1 MTRAMRILDLR
12 GRRFVLGPRTW
23 LMGVVNVTPDSFSD
37 GGLYLD
43 AGKAVARGLE
53 LAAEGADI
61 LDVGGESTRPGSR
74 PTPEAEEMERIVPVI
89 AALREKTSVL
99 ISVDTT
105 KAAVARAALDAG
117 ADIVNDTSALRFDP
131 AMAGTV
137 ARSGAG
143 LVLMHMQ
150 GTPLTMQD
158 APRYGDILGEI
169 SAFLAERIRVAAA
182 AGIPEERL
190 IVDPGVGFGKTFED
204 NLTLLRGQEA
214 FHALGR
220 PLLMGFS
227 RKAFLGRILDR
238 PPAERLEG
246 TIAAAVLAVERGAHI
261 LRVHDVGPVARAV
274 RTAEAILADG
284 SGDAEPAGKGTGTTA
299 AGAGEREAGRVR

>member
-1 MTRAMRILDLR
+1 MTRETRLLDIR
-12 GRRFVLGPRTW
+12 GRRFLLGSRTW

-43 AGKAVARGLE
+43 PGRAVDRGLE

-74 PTPEAEEMERIVPVI
+74 PTPEAEELARIVPVV
-89 AALREKTSVL
+89 AALRQRTATL

-105 KAAVARAALDAG
+105 KAAVAEAALDAG
-117 ADIVNDTSALRFDP
+117 ADIINDTSAFRFDP
-131 AMAGTV
+131 AMAGV
-137 ARSGAG
+137 AARSGAG
-143 LVLMHMQ
+143 VVLMHML

-158 APRYGDILGEI
+158 APRYDDLLGEI
-169 SAFLAERIRVAAA
+169 AAFLAERIRVAVA
-182 AGIPEERL
+182 AGVRAERV
-190 IVDPGVGFGKTFED
+190 IVDPGIGFGKTFED
-204 NLTLLRGQEA
+204 NLELLRRPEA

-220 PLLMGFS
+220 PLLLGFS

-238 PPAERLEG
+238 PPAGRLEG

-274 RTAEAILADG
+274 RTAEAILREA
-284 SGDAEPAGKGTGTTA
+284 SPEA
-299 AGAGEREAGRVR
+299 ANDGAGEGKAGDVR